1 MLGLLNPHSTHQ
13 IGVRP
18 GLDDTLRADGIL
30 LLAHLAAAVLALAPI
45 GSEPI
50 LCPTWAE
57 HGLVVDVL
65 WRSQSAAGHDQH
77 FPSVR
82 RRFDHGRCISPA
94 RLDSWVVSRSP
105 RGMGCVRCRSKR
117 RSLATERLKL
127 DAFRCWQIPVMC
139 HLMPNWTKT
148 PPFPDYRNSAGSTAN
163 EINKNGASRLLR
175 ANPMRAPSTRPL
187 IGNNGTSGTVC
198 LSKCQRG
205 CREKE
210 CREFPARLYGTG
222 QTAAS

>member
-45 GSEPI
+45 GPEPI
-50 LCPTWAE
+50 PCPTWAE

-82 RRFDHGRCISPA
+82 RRFGHRRCISSA
-94 RLDSWVVSRSP
+94 RLDSWVVSRSA
-105 RGMGCVRCRSKR
+105 RDMGCVRFRSKR
-117 RSLATERLKL
+117 RNLATERLKRGR
-127 DAFRCWQIPVMC
+127 FRCRK
-139 HLMPNWTKT
+139 MPTSCWTKL
-148 PPFPDYRNSAGSTAN
+148 PFTEYRNSVGSTAN
-163 EINKNGASRLLR
+163 DLINMVR
-175 ANPMRAPSTRPL
+175 AAFC
-187 IGNNGTSGTVC
+187 G
-198 LSKCQRG
+198 RG
-205 CREKE
+205 
-210 CREFPARLYGTG
+210 
-222 QTAAS
+222 